1 MQLRPYQQ
9 AAVDAVYDH
18 LRQRDDN
25 PCVVIPTAGGKTP
38 CMATICKDAVTLWQ
52 GRVLVLAHVK
62 ELLQQTADKLTA
74 VCPEVNFGIYSA
86 GLKRRDTD
94 NPIRPPIVISITPI
108 SASNITATA
117 AVSPAS

>member
-9 AAVDAVYDH
+9 AAVDAVYNH
-18 LRQRDDN
+18 LRDRDDN

-62 ELLQQTADKLTA
+62 ELLQQAA
-74 VCPEVNFGIYSA
+74 IYA
-86 GLKRRDTD
+86 GVPAANTGFQIAGELLKERDAERRE
-94 NPIRPPIVISITPI
+94 I
-108 SASNITATA
+108 
-117 AVSPAS
+117 